1 MHNITAD
8 EEYIY
13 KVANMPGKDMEKIS
27 LFFDFGGNAAGTEVQ
42 ISDIL
47 FQEHRAE

>member
-1 MHNITAD
+1 
-8 EEYIY
+8 
-13 KVANMPGKDMEKIS
+13 MPGKDMEKIS
-27 LFFDFGGNAAGTEVQ
+27 LFFDFGGNAAGTEVV